1 MTKPIALECI
11 HDGSSW
17 TVHSTD
23 PDLSVTTSARQR
35 STAVRHAQREVAIRL
50 GTAPVE
56 LSFAT
61 TIRAPTGVQQALVQ
75 AENQQTEGR
84 QAMAKILRG
93 LLDQGWALTDV
104 AELTSRSNAWIR
116 KFLATEERHDR
127 RSN

>member
-1 MTKPIALECI
+1 
-11 HDGSSW
+11 
-17 TVHSTD
+17 
-23 PDLSVTTSARQR
+23 
-35 STAVRHAQREVAIRL
+35 
-50 GTAPVE
+50 VE

-84 QAMAKILRG
+84 QAMAQILRN